1 MKGDFNC
8 SGTEDNLDIV
18 HGSCLPLLQRF
29 SRVFSRVCSRAL
41 QWKKKGGRGE
51 GRWRG
56 LQTQARASLSKHRV
70 RLWTFLSRK
79 GVPSF
84 LRARKESGTGFE
96 IERER
101 CCGANW
107 LETDGVK
114 EKEREEGE
122 NDSRHSFTTVSAFWT
137 VVSDSCSIMWRWILD
152 HWFFVSIT
160 VFLFFFFASVGP
172 WTQFFLFWH
181 AAYTCTSCLEHVL
194 VFSPQ
199 PPSFICTPPVLVLI
213 FHLRIVTRG
222 WKNWTNHGKWKSAST
237 KSVCS
242 RVLRWEKE
250 YCKRKDLLCDR

>member
-181 AAYTCTSCLEHVL
+181 AAYTCTSCLERVL

-199 PPSFICTPPVLVLI
+199 SPSFICTPPVLVLI
-213 FHLRIVTRG
+213 FHLRIVTCG

-242 RVLRWEKE
+242 RVSSVREGVL
-250 YCKRKDLLCDR
+250 

>member
-160 VFLFFFFASVGP
+160 VFLFFSSPQLVRGLSFSCFDTRHTLARPAWSAS
-172 WTQFFLFWH
+172 WF
-181 AAYTCTSCLEHVL
+181 
-194 VFSPQ
+194 FSPH

-213 FHLRIVTRG
+213 FHLRIVTCG

-242 RVLRWEKE
+242 RVSSVREGVL
-250 YCKRKDLLCDR
+250 